1 MDTAMT
7 YTATLTREDGMW
19 LGEVQ
24 GLAGVHAYARTLT
37 RLRQELAVAIILSND
52 IDDTDVGLD
61 DDSEIEIEFQV
72 ADDPLLTQAFTL
84 AQWRHQLRHAEEA
97 LVAQT
102 ASVASSLI
110 DAGWSVRD
118 TAGALDVTAG
128 RVSQLAKL
136 TDLIGVPFRRA
147 RTGSG

>member
-1 MDTAMT
+1 MT

-19 LGEVQ
+19 LGEIQ
-24 GLAGVHAYARTLT
+24 DLAGVHAYARTLT
-37 RLRQELAVAIILSND
+37 RLRQELAVAVILFN
-52 IDDTDVGLD
+52 GLD
-61 DDSEIEIEFQV
+61 DLDDTEVEIEFQV
-72 ADDPLLTQAFTL
+72 ADDSLLTQAFEI
-84 AQWRHQLRHAEEA
+84 AQRRHQLRHAEEA
-97 LVAQT
+97 VVAET
-102 ASVASSLI
+102 ASVARSLI

-118 TAGALDVTAG
+118 TAGALDITAA

>member
-1 MDTAMT
+1 MT

-19 LGEVQ
+19 LSEVQ

-52 IDDTDVGLD
+52 IEDTEVGLD
-61 DDSEIEIEFQV
+61 DDTEIEIDFQV
-72 ADDPLLTQAFTL
+72 EDDPLLTQAFAL
-84 AQWRHQLRHAEEA
+84 AQRRRHLRHAEEA

-102 ASVASSLI
+102 ASVARSLV

-128 RVSQLAKL
+128 RVSQLAKI